1 MIVTMMIK
9 IMITYDDIFFS
20 NKQTSVELSQ

>member
-1 MIVTMMIK
+1 MIVTVMIK
-9 IMITYDDIFFS
+9 IMIIYNDIFFS